1 MVVVEAQAVC
11 VVTQHDAK
19 PGNVLLE
26 AAAVAA
32 GCVLVLGGAVA
43 LGALSLTAHLVARV
57 VPPARPRRY
66 VPVELRAMFGA
77 R

>member
-1 MVVVEAQAVC
+1 MAVAEAPTVQAV
-11 VVTQHDAK
+11 THRDAK

-26 AAAVAA
+26 ACAVAA
-32 GCVLVLGGAVA
+32 GCALVVVGAVA

-66 VPVELRAMFGA
+66 VPVELRAMGW